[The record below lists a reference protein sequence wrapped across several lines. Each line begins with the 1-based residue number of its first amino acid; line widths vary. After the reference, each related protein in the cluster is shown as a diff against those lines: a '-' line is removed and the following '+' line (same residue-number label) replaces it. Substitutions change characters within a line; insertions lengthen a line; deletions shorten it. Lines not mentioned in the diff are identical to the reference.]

1 MNDDGTNLFS
11 MGRNSALQGT
21 LSPCVFRGYGQSRR
35 NYDRSRHGHESFSG
49 KALEFCFR
57 EGGYVCFEEDC
68 AATVALRELMDRG
81 LYQAP
86 VNEHWKPGE
95 YSAVIDSSIQR
106 WYPDYWAAREAG
118 QTHQTAAQEKR
129 AKERER

>member
-1 MNDDGTNLFS
+1 MRNEIPRYSPWGTVDHCDILCAGMFS
-11 MGRNSALQGT
+11 VST
-21 LSPCVFRGYGQSRR
+21 PS
-35 NYDRSRHGHESFSG
+35 HGGIMADPATAMRVFSG
-49 KALEFCFR
+49 KALEYCFR

-68 AATVALRELMDRG
+68 AAAVALRELMDRG

-86 VNEHWKPGE
+86 VNEYWKPGE

-106 WYPDYWAAREAG
+106 WYPDYWEAREAG
-118 QTHQTAAQEKR
+118 QTRLSAAQEKA

>member
-1 MNDDGTNLFS
+1 MMEPTYSPWGEIQHCKVLCPQVFS
-11 MGRNSALQGT
+11 VNTAS
-21 LSPCVFRGYGQSRR
+21 
-35 NYDRSRHGHESFSG
+35 HGGIMTDPATAMRVFSG

-81 LYQAP
+81 LHQAP

-118 QTHQTAAQEKR
+118 QTRLSAAQEKR